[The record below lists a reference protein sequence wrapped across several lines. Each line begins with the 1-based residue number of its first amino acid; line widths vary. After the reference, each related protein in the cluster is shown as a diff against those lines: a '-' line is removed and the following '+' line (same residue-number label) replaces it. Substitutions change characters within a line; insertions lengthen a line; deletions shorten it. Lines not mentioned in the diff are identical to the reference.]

1 MVDAEECDR
10 DLPSGINLFE
20 DDLLLAGTASV
31 ASEDLASWASTSET
45 IVVEALR
52 APEFEFVVKNVL
64 HVCVSIVGIKIMCE
78 LSNGSSHVLSPSQKD
93 DSIVFGSWYNS
104 WASPRT
110 FCLVFD
116 FVITLVSV

>member
-10 DLPSGINLFE
+10 DLPSGINPFE
-20 DDLLLAGTASV
+20 DNSLLAGTASV
-31 ASEDLASWASTSET
+31 ASEGLESWASTSET

-64 HVCVSIVGIKIMCE
+64 HVCVSIVGMKIRCE
-78 LSNGSSHVLSPSQKD
+78 LSNGSSHMLFPSQRD
-93 DSIVFGSWYNS
+93 DFIVFGLWYNS

-110 FCLVFD
+110 FCFELD
-116 FVITLVSV
+116 FVITLVRI